1 MHPCCP
7 KCVEALERQKKKTQ
21 SMLLQVSQKEAI
33 SKAVGDLPAW
43 SLPPSSSSSEPPKV
57 AVAAASDA
65 GDSASIK
72 ADNLALSR
80 LKPVG
85 SSREDAKRAS
95 RVLLQA
101 VIENYADRDSY
112 QTPQKKGYYL
122 FIYFSILNSFCF
134 CFCFLFFA
142 DGGGSS
148 SDELSESSDLDTPIV
163 QVASPSTT
171 ELKTPVS
178 AIRTA
183 DQQRRLS
190 RGVLA
195 SLESLSQAAASM
207 NAS

>member
-1 MHPCCP
+1 MVKKNVYALILIFVFFCFRFDFRICLFIKKRFFFWQAMHPCCP

-65 GDSASIK
+65 GDSGSTK

-122 FIYFSILNSFCF
+122 FI
-134 CFCFLFFA
+134 
-142 DGGGSS
+142 
-148 SDELSESSDLDTPIV
+148 
-163 QVASPSTT
+163 
-171 ELKTPVS
+171 
-178 AIRTA
+178 
-183 DQQRRLS
+183 
-190 RGVLA
+190 
-195 SLESLSQAAASM
+195 
-207 NAS
+207 